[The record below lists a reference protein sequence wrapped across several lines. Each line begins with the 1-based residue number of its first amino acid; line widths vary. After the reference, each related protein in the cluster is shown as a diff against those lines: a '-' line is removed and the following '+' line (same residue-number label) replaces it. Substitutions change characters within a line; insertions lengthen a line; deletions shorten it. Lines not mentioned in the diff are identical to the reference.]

1 MGDTDEEMQVFSDLT
16 EEEMDALFALFPVV
30 EVGDGMDV
38 VLQGSSDT
46 AVYVVLRGSFDA
58 FVTSADGEARIV
70 ATMTEGAVF
79 GELSFL
85 DDLPRSATV
94 RASEPSEV
102 LRLDRGGF
110 VELEDKHP
118 RAASRIY
125 RDLARVATRRLRLAN
140 EQLVTDAAV

>member
-1 MGDTDEEMQVFSDLT
+1 VLRVDEEQDI
-16 EEEMDALFALFPVV
+16 
-30 EVGDGMDV
+30 

-46 AVYVVLRGSFDA
+46 AVYVVLRGA
-58 FVTSADGEARIV
+58 FEATVTSADADERVV
-70 ATMTEGAVF
+70 ATMTEGSVF

-94 RASEPSEV
+94 RATEPSEV

-110 VELEDKHP
+110 TELEEQQP

-125 RDLARVATRRLRLAN
+125 RDLARVATRRLRHAN
-140 EQLVTDAAV
+140 ERLVADSAV